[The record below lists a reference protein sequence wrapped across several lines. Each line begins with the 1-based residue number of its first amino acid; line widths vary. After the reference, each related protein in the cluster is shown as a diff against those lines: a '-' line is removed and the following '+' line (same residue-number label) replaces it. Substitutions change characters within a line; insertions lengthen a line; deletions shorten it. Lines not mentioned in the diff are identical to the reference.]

1 MERIITLTTDMGTRD
16 YYVAAVKATILGLYP
31 QAHIIDISHHI
42 QPFDIAQAAFV
53 VRNVYHTF
61 PKDSIHLL
69 GVNSEKS
76 NPLLQPGSPLV
87 RHVVVRQN
95 DHYFIG
101 ADNGIFSLIFDKMPQ
116 QAWEIDFDLTDEE
129 YTFPVKTVFA
139 RAASMIAAGQEPGS
153 FGHPISDLNQRTVVN
168 PTISPSLI
176 KGTVIYIDTYGNVI
190 TNITRKV
197 FEQQTQG
204 KAYRILLR
212 GGSHE
217 IDSIRRSYSE
227 VPEGEIVALFDSSGH
242 LEIAIN
248 KGVEGNGGGAAG
260 LLGLHLGDTIRVEY

>member
-1 MERIITLTTDMGTRD
+1 MRIITLTSDMGTRD
-16 YYVAAVKATILGLYP
+16 YYVAAVKATVLGLYP
-31 QAHIIDISHHI
+31 QAQIIDISHHI

-53 VRNVYHTF
+53 VKNVYHQF
-61 PKDSIHLL
+61 PQGSIHIL
-69 GVNSEKS
+69 GVNSEKT

-87 RHVVVRQN
+87 RHVVVRHN
-95 DHYFIG
+95 GHFFVG
-101 ADNGIFSLIFDKMPQ
+101 ADNGIFSLLFESMPTE
-116 QAWEIDFDLTDEE
+116 AWEIDFDLTAEE
-129 YTFPVKTVFA
+129 YTFPVKTIFA
-139 RAASMIAAGQEPGS
+139 RAASMIAAGQEPGT
-153 FGHPISDLNQRTVVN
+153 FAHAIKDLNQRTVVR

-197 FEQQTQG
+197 FEQQTIG
-204 KAYRILLR
+204 KNFRILIR

-217 IDSIRRSYSE
+217 MDTIRQSYAE

-260 LLGLHLGDTIRVEY
+260 LLGIHLGDTIRVEY